1 MEYEAEVPEPSF
13 ELAVKGNVYKRL
25 EPVAGTGSGKRGWI
39 GTGCRFIITK

>member
-1 MEYEAEVPEPSF
+1 MEDETEVPEPSF

-25 EPVAGTGSGKRGWI
+25 EPVAGTGVRYKGI